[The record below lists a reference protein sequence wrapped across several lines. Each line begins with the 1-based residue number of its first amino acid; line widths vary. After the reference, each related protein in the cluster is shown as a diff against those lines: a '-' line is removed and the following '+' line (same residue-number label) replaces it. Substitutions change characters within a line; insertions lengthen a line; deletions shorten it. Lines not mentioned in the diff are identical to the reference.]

1 MHSNTEKSEL
11 LTVFTVFRQIHT
23 NNVNVRAV
31 GFIVSPAKDLLEDMA
46 AFVLIEEGDD
56 FEDLEWDL
64 QTCEWATLL
73 SSVTVRLG
81 RFVSRLTVGV

>member
-1 MHSNTEKSEL
+1 VHSNTEKSEL
-11 LTVFTVFRQIHT
+11 LTVFIARQINNT

-31 GFIVSPAKDLLEDMA
+31 GFIVSPAKDPLEEMA

-73 SSVTVRLG
+73 SSVTVRSG